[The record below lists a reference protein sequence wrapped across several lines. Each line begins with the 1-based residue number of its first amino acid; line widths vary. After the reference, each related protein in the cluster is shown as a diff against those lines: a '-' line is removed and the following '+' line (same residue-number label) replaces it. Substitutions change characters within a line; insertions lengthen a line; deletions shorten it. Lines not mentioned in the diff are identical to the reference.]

1 LQLQVQSVKWH
12 LLIFKSDFLQSQGL
26 KSVCKIVIFDFNTVN
41 FVFVV
46 CGINSLSKYDI
57 GLGSLGRQKVK

>member
-1 LQLQVQSVKWH
+1 M
-12 LLIFKSDFLQSQGL
+12 IFKSDFLQSQGL
-26 KSVCKIVIFDFNTVN
+26 KSVCKIVLFDFNTVN